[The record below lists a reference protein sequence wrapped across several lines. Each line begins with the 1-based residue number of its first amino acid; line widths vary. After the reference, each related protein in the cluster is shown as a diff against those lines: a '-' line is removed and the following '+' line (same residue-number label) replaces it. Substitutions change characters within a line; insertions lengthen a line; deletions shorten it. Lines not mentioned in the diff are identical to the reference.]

1 LTSCCANVKR
11 QIVGYFLQGEFMGP
25 YVDSVI
31 SDEVMPAATCV
42 VVIGGGIIGTFAAL
56 TLANRGI
63 PVVLCEKGYIACEQS
78 SRNWGWCRQAGR
90 DAREMPLIV
99 QSLQLWRDMNRLTEA
114 DTGFRECGVLYVGES
129 EADERRFIAWVDMAK
144 PYDIGTR
151 IVRGAEL
158 AALMPGASRTYACGL
173 HVPTD
178 GCAEPQRA
186 APGIARA
193 AQRKGA
199 IILAHCAARGI
210 ERSGGCASAVITER
224 GRIACDAVVL
234 AGGAWSSLFCA
245 NLGIRLPQLK
255 VLASVM
261 RTAPAV
267 GPDPC
272 TYMDEVGYR
281 KRRDGG
287 YTIARGAGYVA
298 PFVPDSLRYLREFLP
313 TIRKERDSLRV
324 RVNAQSLREF
334 RAPRSWPL
342 DRPSPFEAARVLDP
356 APNRTLN
363 GEALAAMI
371 KLYPQFRDVHIVQQW
386 GGYIDVTPDVVPY
399 ISPLGALPGLTVATG
414 FSGHGFGIGPAAGRL
429 AAELAVG
436 DAPSV
441 DPTPFRASRFSDGS
455 PIVIGPEI

>member
-1 LTSCCANVKR
+1 
-11 QIVGYFLQGEFMGP
+11 MGP
-25 YVDSVI
+25 YVDSIV
-31 SDEVMPAATCV
+31 SDEVMPAATTV

-56 TLANRGI
+56 TLAGRGV
-63 PVVLCEKGYIACEQS
+63 PVVLCEKGFIACEQS

-90 DAREMPLIV
+90 DEREMPLIV
-99 QSLQLWRDMNRLTEA
+99 QSLQLWRDMNRLTET
-114 DTGFRECGVLYVGES
+114 DTGFRQCGVLYVGES
-129 EADERRFIAWVDMAK
+129 ESDERRFADWAEMAK

-158 AALMPGASRTYACGL
+158 AALMPGASGTYASGL
-173 HVPTD
+173 YVPTD

-186 APGIARA
+186 APAIARA

-199 IILAHCAARGI
+199 VVITHCAVRGI
-210 ERSGGCASAVITER
+210 ERAGGRVAAVITER
-224 GRIACDAVVL
+224 GRIACEAVVL

-245 NLGIRLPQLK
+245 SLGIRLPQLK
-255 VLASVM
+255 VLSSVM
-261 RTAPAV
+261 RTAPVAN
-267 GPDPC
+267 GPDTC

-281 KRRDGG
+281 KRGDGG
-287 YTIARGAGYVA
+287 YTLARGAGYVA

-313 TIRKERDSLRV
+313 TLRKERDSMRL

-356 APNRTLN
+356 EPNKTLN
-363 GEALAAMI
+363 REALAAMVR
-371 KLYPQFRDVHIVQQW
+371 LYPQFRHVPVVQQW
-386 GGYIDVTPDVVPY
+386 AGYIDVTPDVVPY

-429 AAELAVG
+429 AAELAMG
-436 DAPSV
+436 ESPPA
-441 DPTPFRASRFSDGS
+441 DPTPFRISRFSDGS
-455 PIVIGPEI
+455 PITIGPEI

>member
-1 LTSCCANVKR
+1 
-11 QIVGYFLQGEFMGP
+11 MGP
-25 YVDSVI
+25 YVDSIV
-31 SDEVMPAATCV
+31 SDEVLPATTSV

-56 TLANRGI
+56 TLADRGI
-63 PVVLCEKGYIACEQS
+63 PVVLCEKAYIACEQS

-90 DAREMPLIV
+90 DVREMPLIV
-99 QSLQLWRDMNRLTEA
+99 QSLQLWRDMNRLTET

-129 EADERRFIAWVDMAK
+129 ESDEARFAAWAQMAK

-151 IVRGAEL
+151 IVRGADL
-158 AALMPGASRTYACGL
+158 AALMPGASRSFSGGL
-173 HVPTD
+173 YVPTD

-186 APGIARA
+186 APAIARA

-210 ERSGGCASAVITER
+210 ERSGGRAAAVITER
-224 GRIACDAVVL
+224 GRIACDAVIL

-245 NLGIRLPQLK
+245 SLGIRLPQLK
-255 VLASVM
+255 VLSSVM
-261 RTAPAV
+261 RTAPVAA

-272 TYMDEVGYR
+272 TYLDEVGYR
-281 KRRDGG
+281 RRRDGG
-287 YTIARGAGYVA
+287 YTIAKGAGYVA
-298 PFVPDSLRYLREFLP
+298 PFVPDSLRFLREFLP

-324 RVNAQSLREF
+324 RINAQSLREL

-342 DRPSPFEAARVLDP
+342 DRPSPFEATRVLDP
-356 APNRTLN
+356 APNKTLN

-371 KLYPQFRDVHIVQQW
+371 KLYPQFRDVHVVQQW

-399 ISPLGALPGLTVATG
+399 ISPVGTLPGLTVATG

-429 AAELAVG
+429 AAELAISST
-436 DAPSV
+436 PSV

>member
-1 LTSCCANVKR
+1 
-11 QIVGYFLQGEFMGP
+11 MGP
-25 YVDSVI
+25 YVDSIV
-31 SDEVMPAATCV
+31 SDEVMPAATMV
-42 VVIGGGIIGTFAAL
+42 VVIGGGIVGTFAAL
-56 TLANRGI
+56 TLAKRGI

-90 DAREMPLIV
+90 DAREMALIV
-99 QSLQLWRDMNRLTEA
+99 QSLRLWRDMDRLTET

-129 EADERRFIAWVDMAK
+129 EADEQRFAAWADMAK

-173 HVPTD
+173 YVPTD

-186 APGIARA
+186 APAIARA

-199 IILAHCAARGI
+199 IILAHCAVRGI
-210 ERSGGCASAVITER
+210 ECTAGRAAAVITER
-224 GRIACDAVVL
+224 GRIACDAVIL

-255 VLASVM
+255 VLSSVM
-261 RTAPAV
+261 RTAPIA

-272 TYMDEVGYR
+272 TYMDSVGYR

-287 YTIARGAGYVA
+287 YTLARGTGYVA

-313 TIRKERDSLRV
+313 TIRKEREALRV

-334 RAPRSWPL
+334 RGPRTWPL
-342 DRPSPFEAARVLDP
+342 DRASPFEAARVLDP
-356 APNRTLN
+356 APNKSLN
-363 GEALAAMI
+363 QEALAAMI

-399 ISPLGALPGLTVATG
+399 ISPLVALPGLTVATG

-441 DPTPFRASRFSDGS
+441 DPTAFRASRFSDGS

>member
-1 LTSCCANVKR
+1 
-11 QIVGYFLQGEFMGP
+11 MGP
-25 YVDSVI
+25 YVDSII
-31 SDEVMPAATCV
+31 SDEVMPAATAV

-56 TLANRGI
+56 TLADRGI

-99 QSLQLWRDMNRLTEA
+99 QSLELWRDMNRLTEA
-114 DTGFRECGVLYVGES
+114 DTGFRQCGVLYVGES
-129 EADERRFIAWVDMAK
+129 EDDERRFIAWADMAK

-173 HVPTD
+173 YVPTD

-186 APGIARA
+186 APAIARA

-199 IILAHCAARGI
+199 VVLTHCAVRGI
-210 ERSGGCASAVITER
+210 ERVGGRTAAVITER
-224 GRIACDAVVL
+224 GRMACDAVIL

-261 RTAPAV
+261 RTAPVA

-272 TYMDEVGYR
+272 TYLDEVGYR

-287 YTIARGAGYVA
+287 YTLARGAGYVA

-313 TIRKERDSLRV
+313 TIRKEREALRV

-334 RAPRSWPL
+334 RGPRNWPL
-342 DRPSPFEAARVLDP
+342 DRASPFEAARVLDP
-356 APNRTLN
+356 APNKSRN
-363 GEALAAMI
+363 HEARAPMI
-371 KLYPQFRDVHIVQQW
+371 KLYPQFRGAHIVQQW
-386 GGYIDVTPDVVPY
+386 AGYIDVTPDVVPY
-399 ISPLGALPGLTVATG
+399 ISPLGTLPGLTVATG

-429 AAELAVG
+429 AAELAIG
-436 DAPSV
+436 AAPSV
-441 DPTPFRASRFSDGS
+441 DPAPFRASRFSDGS
-455 PIVIGPEI
+455 TDGAVP

>member
-1 LTSCCANVKR
+1 
-11 QIVGYFLQGEFMGP
+11 MGP
-25 YVDSVI
+25 YVDSIVP
-31 SDEVMPAATCV
+31 DEVMPAATAV
-42 VVIGGGIIGTFAAL
+42 VVIGGGIVGTFAAF
-56 TLANRGI
+56 TLADQGI

-99 QSLQLWRDMNRLTEA
+99 QSLQLWRDMNRLTES

-129 EADERRFIAWVDMAK
+129 ESDEARFAAWVEMAK
-144 PYDIGTR
+144 PFDIGTR

-158 AALMPGASRTYACGL
+158 AALMPGASRTFASGL

-186 APGIARA
+186 APAIARA

-199 IILAHCAARGI
+199 VILAHCAARGI
-210 ERSGGCASAVITER
+210 ERAGGRAAAVITER

-245 NLGIRLPQLK
+245 SLGLRLPQLK
-255 VLASVM
+255 VLSSVM
-261 RTAPAV
+261 RTAPVMA
-267 GPDPC
+267 GPDVC
-272 TYMDEVGYR
+272 TYLDDVGYR

-287 YTIARGAGYVA
+287 YTIAKGAGYVA

-313 TIRKERDSLRV
+313 MLRNERDSMRLRL
-324 RVNAQSLREF
+324 NAQSLREM

-356 APNRTLN
+356 APNQALN
-363 GEALAAMI
+363 GDALRAMI
-371 KLYPQFRDVHIVQQW
+371 KLYPHLRDVPVVQQW
-386 GGYIDVTPDVVPY
+386 GGYIDVSPDVIPY
-399 ISPLGALPGLTVATG
+399 ISPVGDLPGLIVATG

-429 AAELAVG
+429 AAELAIG
-436 DAPSV
+436 AAPSV
-441 DPTPFRASRFSDGS
+441 DPAAFRYSRFSDGS
-455 PIVIGPEI
+455 PITIGPEI

>member
-1 LTSCCANVKR
+1 
-11 QIVGYFLQGEFMGP
+11 MGP
-25 YVDSVI
+25 YVDSII
-31 SDEVMPAATCV
+31 SDEVMPAATSV

-99 QSLQLWRDMNRLTEA
+99 QSLQLWRDMNRLTES

-129 EADERRFIAWVDMAK
+129 EADERRFTAWAEMAK

-173 HVPTD
+173 YVPTD

-186 APGIARA
+186 APAIARA

-199 IILAHCAARGI
+199 IILAHCAVRGI
-210 ERSGGCASAVITER
+210 ERTGGRAAAVITER

-261 RTAPAV
+261 RTAPVV

-298 PFVPDSLRYLREFLP
+298 PFVPDSLRYVREFLP
-313 TIRKERDSLRV
+313 TIRAERGSLRL

-356 APNRTLN
+356 APNKTLN
-363 GEALAAMI
+363 REALAAMI
-371 KLYPQFRDVHIVQQW
+371 RLYPQFRDVHIVQQW

-399 ISPLGALPGLTVATG
+399 ISPLGTVPGLNVATG

-429 AAELAVG
+429 AAELAIG

-455 PIVIGPEI
+455 PIVLGPEI

>member
-1 LTSCCANVKR
+1 
-11 QIVGYFLQGEFMGP
+11 MGP
-25 YVDSVI
+25 YVDSI
-31 SDEVMPAATCV
+31 IPDEVMPASSSV
-42 VVIGGGIIGTFAAL
+42 VVIGGGIVGTFAAL
-56 TLANRGI
+56 TLAAKGI

-90 DAREMPLIV
+90 DVREMPLIV
-99 QSLQLWRDMNRLTEA
+99 QSLQLWRDMNRLTDS
-114 DTGFRECGVLYVGES
+114 DTGFRECGVLYVGE
-129 EADERRFIAWVDMAK
+129 DESDEVRFAAWVEMAR

-151 IVRGAEL
+151 ILRGAEL
-158 AALMPGASRTYACGL
+158 GALMPGASRTYACGL
-173 HVPTD
+173 YVPTD

-186 APGIARA
+186 APAIARA

-199 IILAHCAARGI
+199 LILAHCAVRGI
-210 ERSGGCASAVITER
+210 ERAVGRVAGVITER
-224 GRIACDAVVL
+224 GRIACDAVIL

-245 NLGIRLPQLK
+245 SLGIRLPQLK
-255 VLASVM
+255 VLSSVM
-261 RTAPAV
+261 RTAPLAE
-267 GPDPC
+267 GPDAC
-272 TYMDEVGYR
+272 TYMNDVGYR

-287 YTIARGAGYVA
+287 YTLAKGAGYVV

-313 TIRKERDSLRV
+313 TIRKEGESLRL

-342 DRPSPFEAARVLDP
+342 DRPSPFEAIRVLDP
-356 APNRTLN
+356 APNKTLN
-363 GEALAAMI
+363 REALAAMI

-399 ISPLGALPGLTVATG
+399 ISPVGTLPGLTIATG

-429 AAELAVG
+429 AAELAIEET
-436 DAPSV
+436 PSV